1 MVSRRDRICSL
12 FDRHRH
18 SGPLEVLLHEAS
30 SSLPYTF
37 PRPGAEADNPT
48 MTTLTPCL
56 WFDTEAQD
64 AANFYLTV
72 FPNSR
77 IGTVR

>member
-1 MVSRRDRICSL
+1 
-12 FDRHRH
+12 
-18 SGPLEVLLHEAS
+18 
-30 SSLPYTF
+30 
-37 PRPGAEADNPT
+37 

-77 IGTVR
+77 ITDITYYGEAGPRPAEMVLTGDCPINGVWGPAVFISEWFSRTVRRRLSRTR